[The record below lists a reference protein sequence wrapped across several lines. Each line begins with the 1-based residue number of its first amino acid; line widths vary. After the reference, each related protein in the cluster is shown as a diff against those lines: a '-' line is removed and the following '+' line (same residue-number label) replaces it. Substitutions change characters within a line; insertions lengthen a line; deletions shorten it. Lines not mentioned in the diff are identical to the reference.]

1 MFLDENAQYLTPREI
16 FDHCIQGV
24 DHQNGVL
31 VYNVSCV
38 VSTIALRDAMT
49 SDEAWTCFEHI
60 SDAQYPGAPRFI
72 QPYIPEGGE

>member
-1 MFLDENAQYLTPREI
+1 
-16 FDHCIQGV
+16 
-24 DHQNGVL
+24 L